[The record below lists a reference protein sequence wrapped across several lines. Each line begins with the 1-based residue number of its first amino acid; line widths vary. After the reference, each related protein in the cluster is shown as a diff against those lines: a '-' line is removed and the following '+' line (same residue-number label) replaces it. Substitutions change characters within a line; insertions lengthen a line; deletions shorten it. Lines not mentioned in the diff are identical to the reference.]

1 MILQARSQA
10 GSAPGLRWSKAG
22 LETLYKIYDCSDN
35 DFPVTIGITVGL
47 FGSNLAIATFISV
60 THKLKGAPPRKAQVG
75 SAF

>member
-1 MILQARSQA
+1 MVQ
-10 GSAPGLRWSKAG
+10 GGLG
-22 LETLYKIYDCSDN
+22 PPCKIYGCSDD

-60 THKLKGAPPRKAQVG
+60 TRKLKGTPPRKAQVG